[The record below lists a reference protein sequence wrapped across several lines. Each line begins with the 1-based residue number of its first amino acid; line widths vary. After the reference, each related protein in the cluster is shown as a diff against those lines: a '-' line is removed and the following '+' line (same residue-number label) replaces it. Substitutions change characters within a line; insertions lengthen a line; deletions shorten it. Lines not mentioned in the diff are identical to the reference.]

1 MKRSIIRDLFILL
14 GVFGLIW
21 LFFSIFTYPENPQLL
36 SIDMEEKLS
45 ESYLDLVLL
54 NPMFREFENEKIDSA
69 IKIVGDRLEGG
80 LEDSEYNY
88 QFVVFDNEM
97 INAFTLPGG
106 NILISTGLIKFC
118 DTPEELAS
126 VLAHEMGHVE
136 ERHVVSRLVKEL
148 GIEILTSGDTYV
160 LGEVTELIT
169 STSFDRRQEEEADL
183 FAAQLLEHSGIEPRI
198 LATLFRKLENETD
211 KELMKHFEIV
221 STHPNFSSRIREAL
235 SYTPAEGFEEMAIEL
250 DWDEIRDE
258 L

>member
-1 MKRSIIRDLFILL
+1 M

-36 SIDMEEKLS
+36 SIDTEEKLG

-69 IKIVGDRLEGG
+69 IKLVGDRL
-80 LEDSEYNY
+80 
-88 QFVVFDNEM
+88 
-97 INAFTLPGG
+97 
-106 NILISTGLIKFC
+106 
-118 DTPEELAS
+118 
-126 VLAHEMGHVE
+126 
-136 ERHVVSRLVKEL
+136 
-148 GIEILTSGDTYV
+148 
-160 LGEVTELIT
+160 
-169 STSFDRRQEEEADL
+169 EADL

-250 DWDEIRDE
+250 DWDEIRCE